1 MNMTMTTRSAVAMRG
16 MRAGSAGF
24 SLIELLVV
32 LVILGMIAGL
42 VVPNIMQRGEDARVR
57 ATQTE
62 IQRLSM
68 AVDEFYLD
76 TGRAP
81 TSLRELVERPSGVS
95 NWNGPYVNDS
105 NLNDPWGRPYNY
117 RYPGQHRSFDI
128 FSEGADGA
136 PGGEGP
142 NRQITNW
149 N

>member
-1 MNMTMTTRSAVAMRG
+1 MWNRG
-16 MRAGSAGF
+16 ISHRGSALRARSGGF

-57 ATQTE
+57 AAQTE

-81 TSLRELVERPSGVS
+81 TSLRELLERPSSVS
-95 NWNGPYVNDS
+95 NWNGPYVNES
-105 NLNDPWGRPYNY
+105 NLNDPWGRPYIY
-117 RYPGQHRSFDI
+117 RYPGQNRSFDI
-128 FSEGADGA
+128 SSEGADGA

-142 NRQITNW
+142 NASISNW

>member
-1 MNMTMTTRSAVAMRG
+1 MAPGASK
-16 MRAGSAGF
+16 GF

-32 LVILGMIAGL
+32 LVILGLIAGL

-57 ATQTE
+57 AAQAE

-81 TSLRELVERPSGVS
+81 RSLRELTERPSGVR
-95 NWNGPYVNDS
+95 NWNGPYVNAS
-105 NLNDPWGRPYNY
+105 NLNDPWDQPYHY
-117 RYPGQHRSFDI
+117 RFPGQHRSYDI
-128 FSEGADGA
+128 YSYGADGR
-136 PGGEGP
+136 PGGEGA

-149 N
+149 D